1 MFAEIVV
8 IVLLLLP
15 FISNKIWNQL
25 FKSRFLIRLES
36 LLLPC
41 FAVLV
46 AILVLFFI
54 DAWRDMNKYDE
65 AYTHSEGL
73 KTHVDAQTQA
83 HMNKFR
89 AERNFFVSGFTLFLC
104 LVIKQVVNLISDNAN
119 LQEKIEIR
127 DKQLSLLVGSDGEA
141 KELMEVSDV
150 AVMNGENDD

>member
-1 MFAEIVV
+1 MFAEILV

-25 FKSRFLIRLES
+25 FKSRFLIGLES

-65 AYTHSEGL
+65 SYTNSEGL
-73 KTHVDAQTQA
+73 KTHVDARTQA

-104 LVIKQVVNLISDNAN
+104 LVIKQVVNLISDNAD

-127 DKQLSLLVGSDGEA
+127 DKQLFLLAGSNGEA
-141 KELMEVSDV
+141 KELKELEEWMEQ
-150 AVMNGENDD
+150 